1 MVKVNWS
8 PRAASDIEEICN
20 YIANDS
26 EHYARIF
33 AQRVIAIVEKIP
45 DFPNSGRIVPEYQKE
60 NLHERIFQNYRIVYR
75 IKPDIIEIVAVV
87 HSARLLP
94 EL

>member
-1 MVKVNWS
+1 MVEIIWS
-8 PRAASDIEEICN
+8 PRAASDVEEICD

-33 AQRVIAIVEKIP
+33 AQKIIAIVEKLP
-45 DFPNSGRIVPEYQKE
+45 DFPLGRRIVPEYQKDD
-60 NLHERIFQNYRIVYR
+60 LHERIFQNYRIIYR
-75 IKPDIIEIVAVV
+75 IKLDIIEIVAVV

>member
-1 MVKVNWS
+1 MVEIIWS
-8 PRAASDIEEICN
+8 PRAASDFEEICD

-33 AQRVIAIVEKIP
+33 AQRIIAIVEKLS
-45 DFPNSGRIVPEYQKE
+45 DFPHGGRIVPEYQKE
-60 NLHERIFQNYRIVYR
+60 DLHERIFQNYRIIYR

>member
-1 MVKVNWS
+1 MVEIIWS
-8 PRAASDIEEICN
+8 PRAASDVEEICN

-26 EHYARIF
+26 EHYAQIF
-33 AQRVIAIVEKIP
+33 AQKVIAIVEKLP
-45 DFPNSGRIVPEYQKE
+45 DFPHGGRIVPEYQKE
-60 NLHERIFQNYRIVYR
+60 DLHEHIFQNYRIIYR
-75 IKPDIIEIVAVV
+75 IKPEVIEIVAVV

>member
-1 MVKVNWS
+1 MVKVIWS
-8 PRAASDIEEICN
+8 PRAASGLEEICD

-33 AQRVIAIVEKIP
+33 AQRIVAIVEKIP
-45 DFPNSGRIVPEYQKE
+45 AFPYVGRIVPEYQKE
-60 NLHERIFQNYRIVYR
+60 DLRERIFQNYRIVYR
-75 IKPDIIEIVAVV
+75 IKPEAIEIVVVV

-94 EL
+94 DL